1 MSFKLDTATQHST
14 TAMLLGSGELGKEVA
29 IELMRLGVHV
39 VACDRYDNAPA
50 MQVAHEKIVLNMKD
64 PQALREAIE
73 RVKPDYVI
81 PEIEAIATELLMEME
96 QNEGLHVVPSA
107 KAAFTTMNR
116 KQIRALAAEKL
127 NLPTSPY
134 FFAKSL
140 DEVKSNINRVGYP
153 CIIKPVMSSSGKGQS
168 TIKCEADIEPCWNKA
183 CTEGR
188 GGEAEVIVE
197 GFVKFE
203 KEITL
208 LTVSAIDGIHF
219 CKPIFHH
226 QVNGDYH
233 ESWQGDSLPVEGFV
247 KFEKEIT
254 LLTVSAIDGIHFCK
268 PIFHHQVNGDY
279 HESWQG
285 DSLPEDIQLEA
296 ERIARS
302 VVHALG
308 GHGIFGVELFI
319 CPGAVHP
326 VLFSELSPR
335 PHDTGMVT
343 MVSQDQSEFALH
355 VRALLGLP
363 VGEITFLAP
372 SASAAVL
379 AEGEGTAIHYE
390 GLEDALRAGGA
401 HAAAR
406 IFGKP
411 EVNGERRLGVMLARS
426 TDTQDALAKVKAMRD
441 QIKITISKE

>member
-233 ESWQGDSLPVEGFV
+233 ESWQGDSLP
-247 KFEKEIT
+247 
-254 LLTVSAIDGIHFCK
+254 
-268 PIFHHQVNGDY
+268 
-279 HESWQG
+279 
-285 DSLPEDIQLEA
+285 EDIQLEA

-355 VRALLGLP
+355 VRALLGLT

-411 EVNGERRLGVMLARS
+411 EVKGERRLGVMLARS

>member
-208 LTVSAIDGIHF
+208 LTVSAIDG
-219 CKPIFHH
+219 
-226 QVNGDYH
+226 V
-233 ESWQGDSLPVEGFV
+233 
-247 KFEKEIT
+247 
-254 LLTVSAIDGIHFCK
+254 HFCK

-363 VGEITFLAP
+363 VGEITFLAS

-411 EVNGERRLGVMLARS
+411 EVKGERRLGVMLARS

>member
-140 DEVKSNINRVGYP
+140 DEVNSNINRVGYP

-208 LTVSAIDGIHF
+208 LTVSAIDG
-219 CKPIFHH
+219 
-226 QVNGDYH
+226 V
-233 ESWQGDSLPVEGFV
+233 
-247 KFEKEIT
+247 
-254 LLTVSAIDGIHFCK
+254 HFCK

-411 EVNGERRLGVMLARS
+411 EVKGERRLGVMLARS

>member
-233 ESWQGDSLPVEGFV
+233 ESWQGDSLP
-247 KFEKEIT
+247 
-254 LLTVSAIDGIHFCK
+254 
-268 PIFHHQVNGDY
+268 
-279 HESWQG
+279 
-285 DSLPEDIQLEA
+285 EDIQLEA

-411 EVNGERRLGVMLARS
+411 EVKGERRLGVMLARS

>member
-168 TIKCEADIEPCWNKA
+168 TIKCEADIEPCWSKA

-208 LTVSAIDGIHF
+208 LTVSAIDG
-219 CKPIFHH
+219 
-226 QVNGDYH
+226 V
-233 ESWQGDSLPVEGFV
+233 
-247 KFEKEIT
+247 
-254 LLTVSAIDGIHFCK
+254 HFCK

>member
-208 LTVSAIDGIHF
+208 LTVSAIDG
-219 CKPIFHH
+219 
-226 QVNGDYH
+226 V
-233 ESWQGDSLPVEGFV
+233 
-247 KFEKEIT
+247 
-254 LLTVSAIDGIHFCK
+254 HFCK

-390 GLEDALRAGGA
+390 GLEEALRAGGA

>member
-208 LTVSAIDGIHF
+208 LTVSAIDG
-219 CKPIFHH
+219 
-226 QVNGDYH
+226 V
-233 ESWQGDSLPVEGFV
+233 
-247 KFEKEIT
+247 
-254 LLTVSAIDGIHFCK
+254 HFCK

-411 EVNGERRLGVMLARS
+411 EVKGERRLGVMLARS

>member
-233 ESWQGDSLPVEGFV
+233 ESWQGDSLP
-247 KFEKEIT
+247 
-254 LLTVSAIDGIHFCK
+254 
-268 PIFHHQVNGDY
+268 
-279 HESWQG
+279 
-285 DSLPEDIQLEA
+285 EDIQLEA

-390 GLEDALRAGGA
+390 GFEDALRAGGA

-411 EVNGERRLGVMLARS
+411 EVKGERRLGVMLARS

>member
-233 ESWQGDSLPVEGFV
+233 ESWQGDSLP
-247 KFEKEIT
+247 
-254 LLTVSAIDGIHFCK
+254 
-268 PIFHHQVNGDY
+268 
-279 HESWQG
+279 
-285 DSLPEDIQLEA
+285 EDIQLEA

>member
-208 LTVSAIDGIHF
+208 LTVSAIDG
-219 CKPIFHH
+219 
-226 QVNGDYH
+226 V
-233 ESWQGDSLPVEGFV
+233 
-247 KFEKEIT
+247 
-254 LLTVSAIDGIHFCK
+254 HFCK

-296 ERIARS
+296 ERIARN

-411 EVNGERRLGVMLARS
+411 EVKGERRLGVMLARS

>member
-134 FFAKSL
+134 LFAKSL

-208 LTVSAIDGIHF
+208 LTVSAIDG
-219 CKPIFHH
+219 
-226 QVNGDYH
+226 V
-233 ESWQGDSLPVEGFV
+233 
-247 KFEKEIT
+247 
-254 LLTVSAIDGIHFCK
+254 HFCK

>member
-96 QNEGLHVVPSA
+96 QKEGLHVVPSA

-208 LTVSAIDGIHF
+208 LTVSAIDG
-219 CKPIFHH
+219 
-226 QVNGDYH
+226 V
-233 ESWQGDSLPVEGFV
+233 
-247 KFEKEIT
+247 
-254 LLTVSAIDGIHFCK
+254 HFCK

-411 EVNGERRLGVMLARS
+411 EVKGERRLGVMLARS

>member
-208 LTVSAIDGIHF
+208 LTVSAIDG
-219 CKPIFHH
+219 
-226 QVNGDYH
+226 V
-233 ESWQGDSLPVEGFV
+233 
-247 KFEKEIT
+247 
-254 LLTVSAIDGIHFCK
+254 HFCK

-343 MVSQDQSEFALH
+343 MISQDQSEFALH

-411 EVNGERRLGVMLARS
+411 EVKGERRLGVMLARS

>member
-96 QNEGLHVVPSA
+96 QNEGLHLVPSA

-208 LTVSAIDGIHF
+208 LTVSAIDGVHF
-219 CKPIFHH
+219 CKPIFH
-226 QVNGDYH
+226 
-233 ESWQGDSLPVEGFV
+233 P
-247 KFEKEIT
+247 
-254 LLTVSAIDGIHFCK
+254 
-268 PIFHHQVNGDY
+268 QVNGDY

-326 VLFSELSPR
+326 VLFSERAPR
-335 PHDTGMVT
+335 PPDTGMVT

-411 EVNGERRLGVMLARS
+411 EVKGERRLGVMLARS

>member
-208 LTVSAIDGIHF
+208 LTVSAIDG
-219 CKPIFHH
+219 
-226 QVNGDYH
+226 V
-233 ESWQGDSLPVEGFV
+233 
-247 KFEKEIT
+247 
-254 LLTVSAIDGIHFCK
+254 HFCK

-411 EVNGERRLGVMLARS
+411 EVKGERRLGVMLARS

-441 QIKITISKE
+441 KIKITISKE

>member
-140 DEVKSNINRVGYP
+140 DEVKRNINRVGYP

-208 LTVSAIDGIHF
+208 LTVSAIDG
-219 CKPIFHH
+219 
-226 QVNGDYH
+226 V
-233 ESWQGDSLPVEGFV
+233 
-247 KFEKEIT
+247 
-254 LLTVSAIDGIHFCK
+254 HFCK

-411 EVNGERRLGVMLARS
+411 EVKGERRLGVMLARS
-426 TDTQDALAKVKAMRD
+426 TDTQDALAKVKAMRNK
-441 QIKITISKE
+441 IKITISKE